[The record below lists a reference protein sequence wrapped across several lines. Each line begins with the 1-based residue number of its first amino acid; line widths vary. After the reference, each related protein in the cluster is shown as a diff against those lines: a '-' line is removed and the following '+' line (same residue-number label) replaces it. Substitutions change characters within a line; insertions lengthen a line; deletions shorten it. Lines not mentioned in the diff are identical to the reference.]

1 MRQPKLID
9 YILLTTLSL
18 IWASAFFNIKIATYS
33 FGPVT
38 IAFLRVF
45 FGAIPVLLLCYYK
58 NIKIE
63 AFSKDWHWFA
73 MIGFINLVAPFFLIA
88 YGVKSVQS
96 NLAAILMSTTP
107 LSSTVLGHFFT
118 KNEKFNLIK
127 TFGIL
132 IGFSGIVFLFSDNIL
147 IDENNFTSALLI
159 LLGSTCYVVGGVL
172 TLKISKKK
180 NENVTG
186 SILIWAII
194 YVRAFG
200 LGPFAGL
207 LSIFTAD
214 VGTLGKLFSEATDN
228 ADKKQ
233 IEGITATGSNKSSII
248 RYGLIPQIFPIFISQ
263 SLYFFESNTRSA
275 VILGVVGAGGIGLQ
289 LTERMKAQY
298 WDQTLF
304 IIVLILI
311 MVAIIDSI
319 SRAIRKRIIYE

>member
-1 MRQPKLID
+1 MKQPKLLD
-9 YILLTTLSL
+9 YLLLTILAL

-58 NIKIE
+58 DIKIE
-63 AFSKDWHWFA
+63 AFSKDWYWFA
-73 MIGFINLVAPFFLIA
+73 LIGFINLVAPFFLIA

-107 LSSTVLGHFFT
+107 LSSTVLAHFYT
-118 KNEKFNLIK
+118 KNEKFNFIK

-132 IGFSGIVFLFSDNIL
+132 IGFSGILYLFSDNIL
-147 IDENNFTSALLI
+147 INENNFLSALLI

-194 YVRAFG
+194 ILIPLVSFLEKPWNINPRIDSTVSVIYLGLVSTGLAWLLRFRILVKNGLIFQSQVSYLIPIFGTILSYIFLNELITVKVLISLIAVVVGIYFVR
-200 LGPFAGL
+200 
-207 LSIFTAD
+207 
-214 VGTLGKLFSEATDN
+214 K
-228 ADKKQ
+228 ADKK
-233 IEGITATGSNKSSII
+233 TT
-248 RYGLIPQIFPIFISQ
+248 
-263 SLYFFESNTRSA
+263 
-275 VILGVVGAGGIGLQ
+275 
-289 LTERMKAQY
+289 
-298 WDQTLF
+298 
-304 IIVLILI
+304 
-311 MVAIIDSI
+311 
-319 SRAIRKRIIYE
+319 

>member
-9 YILLTTLSL
+9 YFLLTILSL

-45 FGAIPVLLLCYYK
+45 FGAIPVLLLCYFK
-58 NIKIE
+58 NIKVE

-107 LSSTVLGHFFT
+107 LSSTVLAHFYT
-118 KNEKFNLIK
+118 KNEKFNLVK
-127 TFGIL
+127 TTGIL
-132 IGFSGIVFLFSDNIL
+132 IGFSGIIFLFSDNLL
-147 IDENNFTSALLI
+147 IDENNFVSALLI

-194 YVRAFG
+194 ILLPLTFLIEQPFQTIPRTDSLVSAIYLGIVPTGIAWLLRFRILTTNGLIFQSQVSYLIPIFG
-200 LGPFAGL
+200 TILGY
-207 LSIFTAD
+207 IFLKELI
-214 VGTLGKLFSEATDN
+214 TLKVLFSLIAVCVGIYFV
-228 ADKKQ
+228 KK
-233 IEGITATGSNKSSII
+233 GGNK
-248 RYGLIPQIFPIFISQ
+248 Q
-263 SLYFFESNTRSA
+263 A
-275 VILGVVGAGGIGLQ
+275 V
-289 LTERMKAQY
+289 
-298 WDQTLF
+298 
-304 IIVLILI
+304 
-311 MVAIIDSI
+311 
-319 SRAIRKRIIYE
+319 

>member
-1 MRQPKLID
+1 MKKPKLLD
-9 YILLTTLSL
+9 YLLLFLLAL

-58 NIKIE
+58 DIKIE

-107 LSSTVLGHFFT
+107 LSSTVLGHFYT
-118 KNEKFNLIK
+118 KNEKFNFIK

-132 IGFSGIVFLFSDNIL
+132 IGFSGILYLFSDNLL
-147 IDENNFTSALLI
+147 IDENNFLSALLI

-186 SILIWAII
+186 SILIWAVII
-194 YVRAFG
+194 LIPLVSFIEQPWNVTPRLDSTISVIYLG
-200 LGPFAGL
+200 LVSTGIAWL
-207 LSIFTAD
+207 LRFRIL
-214 VGTLGKLFSEATDN
+214 VKN
-228 ADKKQ
+228 
-233 IEGITATGSNKSSII
+233 
-248 RYGLIPQIFPIFISQ
+248 GLIFQSQVSYLIPIFG
-263 SLYFFESNTRSA
+263 T
-275 VILGVVGAGGIGLQ
+275 ILSYIFLKE
-289 LTERMKAQY
+289 LITTK
-298 WDQTLF
+298 
-304 IIVLILI
+304 VLISLI
-311 MVAIIDSI
+311 AVCVGIYFV
-319 SRAIRKRIIYE
+319 RKADNKKIT

>member
-1 MRQPKLID
+1 MRQPKLLD
-9 YILLTTLSL
+9 YLLLVLLAL

-63 AFSKDWHWFA
+63 AFSKDWYWFA

-107 LSSTVLGHFFT
+107 LSSTVLGHFYT
-118 KNEKFNLIK
+118 KNERFNFIK

-132 IGFSGIVFLFSDNIL
+132 IGFSGILYLFSDNLL
-147 IDENNFTSALLI
+147 IDENNFLSALLI

-194 YVRAFG
+194 ILIPLVSFIEQPWNITPRLDSTISVVYLGLVSTGIAWLLRFRILVNNGLIFQSQVSYLIPIFGTILSYIFLKELITIKVLVSLIAVCVGIYFVR
-200 LGPFAGL
+200 
-207 LSIFTAD
+207 
-214 VGTLGKLFSEATDN
+214 K
-228 ADKKQ
+228 ADKK
-233 IEGITATGSNKSSII
+233 TK
-248 RYGLIPQIFPIFISQ
+248 
-263 SLYFFESNTRSA
+263 
-275 VILGVVGAGGIGLQ
+275 
-289 LTERMKAQY
+289 
-298 WDQTLF
+298 
-304 IIVLILI
+304 
-311 MVAIIDSI
+311 
-319 SRAIRKRIIYE
+319 

>member
-1 MRQPKLID
+1 MKQPKLLD
-9 YILLTTLSL
+9 YLLLGLLAL

-58 NIKIE
+58 DIKIE

-107 LSSTVLGHFFT
+107 LSSTILGHFYT
-118 KNEKFNLIK
+118 KNEKFNFIK

-132 IGFSGIVFLFSDNIL
+132 IGFSGILYLFSDNLL
-147 IDENNFTSALLI
+147 IDDNNFVSALLI

-186 SILIWAII
+186 SILIWAVII
-194 YVRAFG
+194 LIPLVSFIEQPWNVTPRLDSTISVIYLG
-200 LGPFAGL
+200 LVSTGVAWL
-207 LSIFTAD
+207 LRFRIL
-214 VGTLGKLFSEATDN
+214 VKN
-228 ADKKQ
+228 
-233 IEGITATGSNKSSII
+233 
-248 RYGLIPQIFPIFISQ
+248 GLIFQSQVSYLIPIFG
-263 SLYFFESNTRSA
+263 T
-275 VILGVVGAGGIGLQ
+275 ILSYIFLKE
-289 LTERMKAQY
+289 LITTK
-298 WDQTLF
+298 
-304 IIVLILI
+304 VLISLI
-311 MVAIIDSI
+311 AVCVGIYFV
-319 SRAIRKRIIYE
+319 RK